1 MNDAPKRCAAF
12 LGVTTTL
19 VVALMF
25 GAPVFAQITV
35 TNATFPVAGD
45 TLKMAVNNSPS
56 VINLIFTPPG
66 GPQTWDLSGLNVDAT
81 QNFIFRAAS
90 EGSVSGQVT
99 GAELVTLPPSPHA
112 EEYYNVTGTRFE
124 LQAYYG
130 IAPYDLASNA
140 LFHYGPPLHERQAP
154 LNFFDIYGSSSGI
167 LEKFLPSAF
176 TPSLL
181 AALNARTGTPPDS
194 LRYRV
199 AISQID
205 VVDAYG
211 SMSIPGGTY
220 NVLREKR
227 TRYTETR
234 LDGKIPP
241 LGWLDITDVA
251 IQAGFHGLGVDT
263 TVFFYFYND
272 VAKEPIARVTLN
284 AAQNAALQTM
294 FKYNPAATS
303 VASTE
308 NSIPGSYVLHGN
320 YPNPFNPTTV
330 ISFQLPVNS
339 DVTLSIFNTNGQLV
353 KKLVS
358 SEMNAGRHSFTW
370 DATNERGEHV
380 ASGVYLYVIKAVP
393 ATGLRRA
400 LPSRPG
406 QAFTAQRKLVL
417 MK

>member
-1 MNDAPKRCAAF
+1 MQYAPKRSAA
-12 LGVTTTL
+12 LLSVITTF
-19 VVALMF
+19 VVALMCC
-25 GAPVFAQITV
+25 APAFAQITV
-35 TNATFPVAGD
+35 TNATFPSAGD

-90 EGSVSGQVT
+90 EGSVSGQVS
-99 GAELVTLPPSPHA
+99 GAELVTLPPTPHA
-112 EEYYNVTGTRFE
+112 EEYYNVTANRFE

-130 IAPYDLASNA
+130 IAPYDLVSNS
-140 LFHYGPPLHERQAP
+140 LFHYNPPLTERQAP
-154 LNFFDIYGSSSGI
+154 LNFFDIYASSSGI
-167 LEKFLPSAF
+167 LERFLPSAF
-176 TPSLL
+176 KPALV
-181 AALNARTGTPPDS
+181 AALPATLDS
-194 LRYRV
+194 LRYRM

-220 NVLREKR
+220 DVLREKR

-234 LDGKIPP
+234 LDGKHPI
-241 LGWLDITDVA
+241 LGWLDITNDA

-284 AAQNAALQTM
+284 AAQSAAQQTL
-294 FKYNPAATS
+294 FRYNPAVTS
-303 VASTE
+303 VASNE
-308 NSIPGSYVLHGN
+308 SNIPSSYVLHGN

-330 ISFQLPVNS
+330 ISFQLPVYS
-339 DVTLSIFNTNGQLV
+339 EVTLSIFNTNGQLV
-353 KKLVS
+353 KQLVAG
-358 SEMNAGRHSFTW
+358 EMSAGRHSFTW
-370 DATNERGEHV
+370 DATNERGERV
-380 ASGVYLYVIKAVP
+380 ASGVYLYVIKA
-393 ATGLRRA
+393 GE
-400 LPSRPG
+400 
-406 QAFTAQRKLVL
+406 FTAQRKLIL

>member
-1 MNDAPKRCAAF
+1 MKHGLEHYAAF
-12 LGVTTTL
+12 LRMTTTL
-19 VVALMF
+19 VIALMF
-25 GAPVFAQITV
+25 CAPAFAQITV
-35 TNATFPVAGD
+35 TNATFPSAGD
-45 TLKMAVNNSPS
+45 TLKMAINNSPS

-90 EGSVSGQVT
+90 EGSVSGQVA

-112 EEYYNVTGTRFE
+112 EEYYNVTTNRFE

-130 IAPYDLASNA
+130 IAPYDLVSNS
-140 LFHYGPPLHERQAP
+140 LFHYNPPLTERQAS
-154 LNFFDIYGSSSGI
+154 LNFFDIYASSSGI

-176 TPSLL
+176 TPSLV
-181 AALNARTGTPPDS
+181 AALPATFDS

-199 AISQID
+199 ANSQID

-234 LDGKIPP
+234 LDGKHPI
-241 LGWLDITDVA
+241 LGWLDITDNA
-251 IQAGFHGLGVDT
+251 ILAGFHGLGVDT

-284 AAQNAALQTM
+284 AAQNAATQTL
-294 FKYNPAATS
+294 FKYNSAVTS
-303 VASTE
+303 VASAE
-308 NSIPGSYVLHGN
+308 ESIPAGFVLHGN
-320 YPNPFNPTTV
+320 YPNPFWSGATSRFAGNPSTV
-330 ISFQLPVNS
+330 ISFQLPVIS
-339 DVTLSIFNTNGQLV
+339 EVSLSIYNTSGQLV
-353 KKLVS
+353 KQLAAGA
-358 SEMNAGRHSFTW
+358 MNAGRHNFTW
-370 DATNERGEHV
+370 DATDMSGERV
-380 ASGVYLYVIKAVP
+380 ASGVYLYV
-393 ATGLRRA
+393 L
-400 LPSRPG
+400 
-406 QAFTAQRKLVL
+406 QAGEFTAQKKLLL

>member
-1 MNDAPKRCAAF
+1 MYNRLAA
-12 LGVTTTL
+12 TL
-19 VVALMF
+19 VAMMLCAL
-25 GAPVFAQITV
+25 GTAHTAFAQITI
-35 TNATFPVAGD
+35 TNAAFPGAGD
-45 TLKMAVNNSPS
+45 TLKMAVDNSPS

-66 GPQTWDLSGLNVDAT
+66 GSQTWDLSSLQVQGT
-81 QNFIFRAAS
+81 QNYIFRAAS
-90 EGSVSGQVT
+90 EGSVSGQVS

-112 EEYYNVTGTRFE
+112 EEYYNVTANRFE

-140 LFHYGPPLHERQAP
+140 LFRYGPPLTERQAP
-154 LNFFDIYGSSSGI
+154 LNFFDIYQSSSGI

-176 TPSLL
+176 PPALI
-181 AALNARTGTPPDS
+181 AALPVTPDS

-241 LGWLDITDVA
+241 LGWLDITNEA
-251 IQAGFHGLGVDT
+251 ILAGFHGLGVDT
-263 TVFFYFYND
+263 TVSFFFYND
-272 VAKEPIARVTLN
+272 VAKEPIAKVTLN
-284 AAQNAALQTM
+284 APQSAAAQTL
-294 FKYNPAATS
+294 FKYNAPVTS

-308 NSIPGSYVLHGN
+308 NNISNSYVLHGN
-320 YPNPFNPTTV
+320 YPNPFNPSTT
-330 ISFQLPVNS
+330 ISFALPTAS
-339 DVTLSIFNTNGQLV
+339 DVTLAIYNTNGQLV
-353 KKLVS
+353 KRLVAG
-358 SEMNAGRHSFTW
+358 EMSAGRHSFTW
-370 DATNERGEHV
+370 DATNERGERV
-380 ASGVYLYVIKAVP
+380 SSGVYLYVIKA
-393 ATGLRRA
+393 G
-400 LPSRPG
+400 G
-406 QAFTAQRKLVL
+406 FTAQKKLVL

>member
-1 MNDAPKRCAAF
+1 MQHAPKRSAA
-12 LGVTTTL
+12 LLSVITTF
-19 VVALMF
+19 VVALMCC
-25 GAPVFAQITV
+25 APAFAQITV
-35 TNATFPVAGD
+35 TNATFPSAGD

-90 EGSVSGQVT
+90 EGSVSGQVS
-99 GAELVTLPPSPHA
+99 GAELVTLPPTPHA
-112 EEYYNVTGTRFE
+112 EEYYNVTANRFE

-130 IAPYDLASNA
+130 IAPYDLVSNS
-140 LFHYGPPLHERQAP
+140 LFHYNPPLTERQAP
-154 LNFFDIYGSSSGI
+154 LNFFDIYASSSGI
-167 LEKFLPSAF
+167 LERFLPSAF
-176 TPSLL
+176 KPALV
-181 AALNARTGTPPDS
+181 AALPATLDS
-194 LRYRV
+194 LRYRM

-220 NVLREKR
+220 DVLREKR

-234 LDGKIPP
+234 LDGKHPI
-241 LGWLDITDVA
+241 LGWLDITNDA

-284 AAQNAALQTM
+284 AAQSAAQQTL
-294 FKYNPAATS
+294 FRYNPAVTS
-303 VASTE
+303 VASNE
-308 NSIPGSYVLHGN
+308 SNIPSSYVLHGN

-330 ISFQLPVNS
+330 ISFQLPVYS
-339 DVTLSIFNTNGQLV
+339 EVTLSIFNTNGQLV
-353 KKLVS
+353 KQLVAG
-358 SEMNAGRHSFTW
+358 EMSAGRHSFTW
-370 DATNERGEHV
+370 DATNERGERV
-380 ASGVYLYVIKAVP
+380 ASGVYLYVIKA
-393 ATGLRRA
+393 GE
-400 LPSRPG
+400 
-406 QAFTAQRKLVL
+406 FTAQRKLIL